1 MYIYVIT
8 FKFDIAVLSNW
19 ISALLGLSSINSIEY
34 MYNCFEQ
41 YVYIRGTGLSLVK
54 EFTDECKHK
63 HGGTFLACV
72 QSFRDVRVTG
82 NEGLGSDSPLFEIS
96 IPLLRDITLLQLYHS
111 PAASIMAIVF

>member
-34 MYNCFEQ
+34 MYNRFEQ

-54 EFTDECKHK
+54 EFTDQCK

-72 QSFRDVRVTG
+72 QSFRDAGVTG
-82 NEGLGSDSPLFEIS
+82 NEGLGSDLPLFEIS